1 MNYKICLY
9 ALFLFLG
16 IFVMSGIN
24 FEHIMK
30 KNKVLEAKMLVMICS
45 IIISYIL
52 TNFVWDFLSL

>member
-9 ALFLFLG
+9 AIFLFLG

-30 KNKVLEAKMLVMICS
+30 KNKVLEAKMLVMISS